1 MIRWIFRVVAFA
13 LPLIL
18 ASCEKPLIPEAAGNC
33 RLDFSIASGTPS
45 TRGNV
50 NIGDYFSKLNVM
62 LFDDEGNKV
71 LDKVYAQTSDDD
83 GFGSPSFALSEGS
96 YWVVAVGHSSKRAA
110 TIKSTQAV
118 QFTAQDG
125 EKLTDTFSYC
135 GEIDVSETPER
146 HDLTMNRASA
156 MFRVVLTDSVIPSNC
171 THIKFDYKGG
181 SANFNPSTLQ
191 GITKSTQSELRAAG
205 GDTYCVYT
213 FPYMATEGLL
223 QITVS
228 ALDEAGVV
236 LVKREFKDVPVT
248 RNRITTYRGEV
259 FGEGGGEITQTEFGF
274 TINGDWDGED
284 IYEF

>member
-1 MIRWIFRVVAFA
+1 MIRWIFRIVAFA
-13 LPLIL
+13 MLI
-18 ASCEKPLIPEAAGNC
+18 ASCEKPLIPDAAGNC
-33 RLDFSIASGTPS
+33 RLDFSIASGTPT
-45 TRGNV
+45 TRGSV
-50 NIGDYFSKLNVM
+50 YIGDYFSKLNIM
-62 LFDDEGNKV
+62 LFDDDGNKV

-135 GEIDVSETPER
+135 GEIDVSEEPEQ
-146 HDLTMNRASA
+146 HSLTMDRASA

-171 THIKFDYKGG
+171 AKIKFDYKGG

-205 GDTYCVYT
+205 GDTYQVYT

-228 ALDEAGVV
+228 TLDEAGVV

>member
-18 ASCEKPLIPEAAGNC
+18 ASCEKPMIPDTAGNC
-33 RLDFSIASGTPS
+33 RLSFSIASGTPS

-125 EKLTDTFSYC
+125 EKLTDTFCYC
-135 GEIDVSETPER
+135 GLIDVGEEPEQ
-146 HDLTMNRASA
+146 HSLTMDRASA

-171 THIKFDYKGG
+171 AKIKFDYKGG

-236 LVKREFKDVPVT
+236 LVKREFKDVSVT

-259 FGEGGGEITQTEFGF
+259 FGDGGGEITQTEFGF